1 MERLPF
7 YLNLRNRLISQE
19 LLLIGG
25 EIIITQAE
33 LEQEEFWSGDLLWT
47 KIQGYELFIIHEE
60 KALEILIEEAN
71 QLHPEYLSIR
81 FHLENIDGE
90 QLVSKIREAIN
101 KGVAEY
107 SRQRPNQQLNLF

>member
-7 YLNLRNRLISQE
+7 YVDLRNRLVSQE
-19 LLLIGG
+19 LLSIGG

-33 LEQEEFWSGDLLWT
+33 LDDEDFWSGDSLWT
-47 KIQGYELFIIHEE
+47 KIQGYELFIVHQE
-60 KALEILIEEAN
+60 KALEILIEGAN

-81 FHLENIDGE
+81 FYLENIDGE
-90 QLVSKIREAIN
+90 QLVSKIRVAIN

-107 SRQRPNQQLNLF
+107 ERQRPDQQLKLF